1 METTKKTALTRR
13 ALLRNTAVASA
24 ALATPFAKPFVHGA
38 FAAGSL
44 KCGFWD
50 HWVPGAND
58 TLTKLCK
65 DWGAKEKVD
74 VSIDYITSQGDKNL
88 LTIAAEGQS
97 KSGHDILAFPTWYA
111 PAHADDLEPVDDIV
125 DPLIQQYGTV
135 ASAVEYLGKQKGHW
149 VAVPATVGT
158 QTKPPCARI
167 DLFKQHVGVDLTQMY
182 PAGAQP
188 NKELADKW
196 TWDFFLDAAQKCAKA
211 GFPFGMPLGQT
222 SDATDWVGAV
232 FASHG
237 AELVDKDGNV
247 TVRSDAVK
255 QVLEWFKKLVPSLPR
270 DVFAWDDAGNN
281 KALVSGQS
289 SLIMNPPSAWAVA
302 VRDAPKVAEQLWT
315 FEPPAGP
322 KGRYDPF
329 LAYFWGIWNF
339 SGNKSAAKSLLTFL
353 SQRPQVEQ
361 MVAASHGYDL
371 PSFAKLH
378 DFKTW
383 AEEGPPKGTVY
394 NYPPREGLIT
404 SISGAP
410 APVQIA
416 NQIYS
421 QATMTKMIARCTAQG
436 QTIDQAIAW
445 ASDEIEG
452 FMRG

>member
-1 METTKKTALTRR
+1 METTKKSGLTRR
-13 ALLRNTAVASA
+13 RLLRNTALASA
-24 ALATPFAKPFVHGA
+24 ALTTPLAKPFVHGA
-38 FAAGSL
+38 YAAGSL

-58 TLTKLCK
+58 TLTKLCRE
-65 DWGAKEKVD
+65 WGDKEKVD
-74 VSIDYITSQGDKNL
+74 VSVDYITSQGDKNL
-88 LTIAAEGQS
+88 LTIAAESQS

-111 PAHADDLEPVDDIV
+111 PAHADELVPVDDIV
-125 DPLIQQYGTV
+125 NPLIQQYGQA

-149 VAVPATVGT
+149 IAVPATVGT

-167 DLFKQHVGVDLTQMY
+167 DLFTQHVGIDLTQMY
-182 PAGAQP
+182 PADGQP

-222 SDATDWVGAV
+222 TDAADWVGAV

-237 AELVDKDGNV
+237 ADLVDKDGNI
-247 TVRSDAVK
+247 TVKSDAVK
-255 QVLEWFKKLVPSLPR
+255 QVLEWFKKLVPALPQ

-281 KALVSGQS
+281 KWLISGKGA
-289 SLIMNPPSAWAVA
+289 LIMNPPSAWAVA
-302 VRDAPKVAEQLWT
+302 VRDAPKVADQLWT
-315 FEPPAGP
+315 FDPPTGP

-329 LAYFWGIWNF
+329 LPYFWGIWSF
-339 SGNKSAAKSLLTFL
+339 SANKDAAKSLLTFL

-361 MVAASHGYDL
+361 LVAASKGYDL

-383 AEEGPPKGTVY
+383 ADEAPPKGTVY

-410 APVQIA
+410 APVSIA
-416 NQIYS
+416 NQVYA
-421 QATMTKMIARCTAQG
+421 QATMTKMIARCTTQG
-436 QTIDQAIAW
+436 QSIDQTIAW
-445 ASDEIEG
+445 ANDEIEG